1 MRVNLKKPT
10 STYLK
15 YTVKLKSPR
24 ATKSKGMLGI
34 CMTEM
39 SKMPSRQ
46 MASETLNRLPLS
58 SSLWLIVG
66 HSLF

>member
-24 ATKSKGMLGI
+24 ATKSKGI

-46 MASETLNRLPLS
+46 MASETLN
-58 SSLWLIVG
+58 IIG
-66 HSLF
+66 CH